1 MKEILMELEILR
13 DKMEKSRIEFHMN
26 SGEYDKDLKADNLK
40 VDISFPELIFAITN
54 RLKRSDLLEMTNQD
68 FIRHIQ
74 YIQILE
80 S

>member
-13 DKMEKSRIEFHMN
+13 EKMEKSRIEFHMN
-26 SGEYDKDLKADNLK
+26 SGEYDKDLK

-54 RLKRSDLLEMTNQD
+54 RIKRSDLLEMTNQD
-68 FIRHIQ
+68 LIRHIQ

>member
-13 DKMEKSRIEFHMN
+13 EKMEKSRIEFHTN
-26 SGEYDKDLKADNLK
+26 SGEYDKDLK

-54 RLKRSDLLEMTNQD
+54 RIKRSDLLEMTNQD
-68 FIRHIQ
+68 LIRHIQ